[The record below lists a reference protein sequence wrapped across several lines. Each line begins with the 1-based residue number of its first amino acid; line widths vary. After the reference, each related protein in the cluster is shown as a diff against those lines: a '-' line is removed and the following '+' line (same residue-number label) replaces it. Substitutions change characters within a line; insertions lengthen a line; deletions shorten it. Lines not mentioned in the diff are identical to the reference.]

1 MPSSQGPYVLYGS
14 HASYAT
20 AKSRSYLRKK
30 GIAFVERLP
39 AHPRFREY
47 VRPTSGNHRIP
58 QLEAPDGTVVQDTTA
73 IFDYLEERFPEPTA
87 YPPGPRQ
94 QLVARLFE
102 LLLDAELGRVAWHY
116 RWNYMNENY
125 GFVGREFGRSFRP
138 QGTDE
143 ELDHYGGVIAERME
157 GKRAGIGDSEA
168 LRPVLEEI
176 YFEVLELLEA
186 HFTTCPYLFGGLPS
200 IADHVLM
207 GPLFGH
213 LARDPE
219 PCRLMKLRAP
229 RVFRWT
235 EHMNTPEILMPE
247 FADFPASYLPND
259 EISRPLLALL
269 ALCISDVGAG
279 VVRSA
284 EIYNTWAKKNSD
296 RPAASP
302 VSPKGVDEAV
312 VGPFEGGLRG
322 VVLPMAAATYPLWVL
337 QRGLDWFMRQT
348 APDQKACR
356 ELMAECGGLPLLDIA
371 FERRLMRVG
380 SRMALE

>member
-1 MPSSQGPYVLYGS
+1 VNDDARYVLYGS

-30 GIAFVERLP
+30 GIPFVERLP
-39 AHPRFREY
+39 SSQRFREY
-47 VRPTSGNHRIP
+47 VRPTSENHRIP

-73 IFDYLEERFPEPTA
+73 IFDYLEARFPEPPG

-102 LLLDAELGRVAWHY
+102 VLLDAELGRVAWHY
-116 RWNYMNENY
+116 RWNYMQENY

-138 QGTDE
+138 QGTDA

-157 GKRAGIGDSEA
+157 GKRAGFGDSEA
-168 LRPVLEEI
+168 IRPVLEVI
-176 YFEVLELLEA
+176 YREVLAILEA
-186 HFTTCPYLFGGLPS
+186 HFTKLPYLFGGLPS

-219 PCRLMKLRAP
+219 PSRLMKLHAP

-235 EHMNTPEILMPE
+235 EHMNAPEIRAPE
-247 FADFPASYLPND
+247 FAEFEEAYLPND
-259 EISRPLLALL
+259 EVPETVVSLL
-269 ALCISDVGAG
+269 ALCLSDVGAG
-279 VVRSA
+279 LVRAA
-284 EIYNTWAKKNSD
+284 EIYDAWAARNTD
-296 RPAASP
+296 RPPGSI
-302 VSPKGVDEAV
+302 VSPDGFDEAV
-312 VGPFEGGLRG
+312 VGRFEMEVRG
-322 VVLPMAAATYPLWVL
+322 VPLPMAAGTYPLWVL
-337 QRGLDWFMRQT
+337 QRGLDWFRAQP
-348 APDQKACR
+348 APDQKAAR
-356 ELMAECGGLPLLDIA
+356 ELLERCGGGALLDI
-371 FERRLMRVG
+371 EPRRRLTRVG